1 MTRATVSFSPVE
13 ALEPGELLALQRER
27 FAAQWLHLW
36 GDSVFYRRKLKAA
49 GLSRDR
55 VPDLQDLEGV
65 PFTEK
70 TEIRASQD
78 AAPPLGEHLAVA
90 PAAVRQ
96 VQMSSGTSGR
106 PSMVPLTA
114 ADAAGWAE
122 IIRRGYVA
130 VGFTPDDTILH
141 GFGMSRGWSGGL
153 PMVEGI
159 LALGA
164 TVLPLGAEA
173 GSDRI
178 LNAMEMLR
186 PSGLQGSP
194 GFLHALGARAH
205 ERGLDPSGLG
215 VRAILTGGE
224 PGGGIPSVRNA
235 LQEMWGARVCEV
247 MGGSDLVV
255 LMWAECPNQDGMHFV
270 APDAVHAEI
279 VDPTTDQSLPIE
291 TGTQGELVYTHL
303 TREAAPLLRF
313 KHRDLVSVLGTGLC
327 SCGRRTPRIRCNG
340 RSDDMLI
347 VKGVNLFPS
356 AIQEVLAGAVGPSP
370 VFRIRRP
377 RGQYVLPGPVEL
389 KVEASEREE
398 RRRTALE
405 KVLHDAL
412 ACRFAVTLVETGS
425 LTAPGATKAV
435 FFEEV

>member
-1 MTRATVSFSPVE
+1 MTEIAMPFTAVE
-13 ALEPGELLALQRER
+13 ALEPEELLALQRSR
-27 FAAQWLHLW
+27 FAGQWRHLW
-36 GDSVFYRRKLKAA
+36 DDSAFYRRKLQAA

-55 VPDLQDLEGV
+55 VPDLADLSGV

-90 PAAVRQ
+90 PTAVRQ

-130 VGFTPDDTILH
+130 VGFTSDDTILH
-141 GFGMSRGWSGGL
+141 GFGMSRGWAGGL

-178 LNAMEMLR
+178 LNAMETLR
-186 PSGLQGSP
+186 PTGLQGSP
-194 GFLHALGARAH
+194 GFLHALGTRSH

-215 VRAILTGGE
+215 VRVILTGGE

-255 LMWAECPNQDGMHFV
+255 LMWAECASQEGMHFV
-270 APDAVHAEI
+270 APDLVHAEI
-279 VDPTTDQSLPIE
+279 VDPATEQSLPIE
-291 TGTQGELVYTHL
+291 TGAQGELVYTHL

-313 KHRDLVSVLGTGLC
+313 KHRDLISVLGTGLC

-356 AIQEVLAGAVGPSP
+356 AIQEVLADALGPSP

-389 KVEASEREE
+389 KVEATGREE

-425 LTAPGATKAV
+425 LIEPGATKAV

>member
-1 MTRATVSFSPVE
+1 MTRAAVSCAPVE
-13 ALEPGELLALQRER
+13 SLGPEELLVLQRTR
-27 FAAQWLHLW
+27 FATQWLHLW
-36 GDSVFYRRKLKAA
+36 DDSAFYRRKLRAA
-49 GLSRDR
+49 GFSRER
-55 VPDLQDLEGV
+55 VPDLADLRDV

-78 AAPPLGEHLAVA
+78 AAPPLGEHLAVE
-90 PAAVRQ
+90 PTAVRQ

-114 ADAAGWAE
+114 ADAADWAE

-130 VGFTPDDTILH
+130 VGFTPDDMIVH

-186 PSGLQGSP
+186 PTGLQGSP
-194 GFLHALGARAH
+194 GFLHALGSRAQ

-247 MGGSDLVV
+247 MGGSDIVV

-270 APDAVHAEI
+270 APDVVHAEI
-279 VDPTTDQSLPIE
+279 IDPVTEQPLPIE
-291 TGTQGELVYTHL
+291 AGTQGELVYTHL

-313 KHRDLVSVLGTGLC
+313 KHRDLVSVLGTGPC
-327 SCGRRTPRIRCNG
+327 SCGRRTPRIRCDG

-356 AIQEVLAGAVGPSP
+356 AVQEVLAEAVGPSP

-389 KVEASEREE
+389 RVEATDREDG
-398 RRRTALE
+398 RRAAVE
-405 KVLHDAL
+405 KALHDAL
-412 ACRFAVTLVETGS
+412 ACRFAVTLVEPGA
-425 LTAPGATKAV
+425 LAVPGATKAV